1 MSTSDGP
8 EDRVNG
14 APMANGQEEKEDIIE
29 ITESPSETS
38 DVGSNDEDSSSGEEV
53 DEGEEEDSDE
63 DEDVD
68 EEDEPALKYE
78 RIGGFIPDLFKKDSA
93 SALAISNGKTM
104 VNTVCSQFLF
114 DGINVEKARL

>member
-1 MSTSDGP
+1 MVRRWRTVK
-8 EDRVNG
+8 R
-14 APMANGQEEKEDIIE
+14 EKEDIIE

-63 DEDVD
+63 DEYVD
-68 EEDEPALKYE
+68 EDEPALKYE

-93 SALAISNGKTM
+93 SALAISNGKTH
-104 VNTVCSQFLF
+104 
-114 DGINVEKARL
+114 GEYRLLAVSIRRH